1 VSVAGKGGRELDEQE
16 GNEKKSFV
24 GKKELDEQRKYS
36 NRELLL
42 FYKLMPLPSALL
54 GYNSLP
60 THALHTHPA
69 VTDTRELGLLA

>member
-24 GKKELDEQRKYS
+24 RKKELDEQRKYS
-36 NRELLL
+36 NRELL